1 MLASTSVLCLRPCL
15 GHWHC
20 I

>member
-1 MLASTSVLCLRPCL
+1 MLASICDLCVRPCL
-15 GHWHC
+15 GHWHS